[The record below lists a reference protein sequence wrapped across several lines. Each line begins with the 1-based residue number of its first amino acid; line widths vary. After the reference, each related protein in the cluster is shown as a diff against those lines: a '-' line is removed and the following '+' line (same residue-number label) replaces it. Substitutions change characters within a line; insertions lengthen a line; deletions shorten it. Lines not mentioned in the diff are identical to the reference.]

1 MAMYSRTEIAIRS
14 IVTAKSLYE
23 QGLFTEAT
31 VLAGSAQKIIRDIC
45 NYQGI
50 EPAVKTMS
58 VLRQSS
64 VEQIIQIVHGAYN
77 NLKHAERNTDKPVD
91 VPDDEALFLIKL
103 ACIDLI
109 RLKISD
115 IRIQLL
121 LDYVE
126 GKVKD

>member
-1 MAMYSRTEIAIRS
+1 MATYSRTEIAIRS

-31 VLAGSAQKIIRDIC
+31 VLAGSAQQIIRDIC
-45 NYQGI
+45 RHQSI

-58 VLRQSS
+58 VLRRSS
-64 VEQIIQIVHGAYN
+64 VEQIVQIVHSAYN
-77 NLKHAERNTDKPVD
+77 NLKHADRNTDDPVD

-103 ACIDLI
+103 ACIDLM
-109 RLKISD
+109 RLSISD
-115 IRIQLL
+115 IRVQLL

-126 GKVKD
+126 GKVTD